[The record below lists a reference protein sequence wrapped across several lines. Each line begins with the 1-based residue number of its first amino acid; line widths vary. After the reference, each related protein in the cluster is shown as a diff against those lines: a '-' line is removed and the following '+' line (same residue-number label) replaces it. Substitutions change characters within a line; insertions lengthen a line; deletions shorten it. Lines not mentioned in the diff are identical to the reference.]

1 MLKILEEKGIFVNKE
16 WFNSRKN
23 KCIDDIISDYINEDI
38 QKTTVNVF
46 EKNFNV
52 KQIYFINFD
61 IMVQI
66 NEIVDISQTYAERL
80 SRKEKDNFTYKIL
93 LQHAENKF
101 IGLLNQNIY
110 DINLS
115 KLPGFKILI
124 KRNSVLRYGVIK
136 LTNKN
141 FDFVGG
147 KSDTV
152 VELMC
157 SILIY
162 DKNANANTFKKQLKE
177 QKIEINDNK
186 VEESN
191 DSNSKAIDD
200 TPKYVMI
207 DSVFSFRIIKFSGK
221 MEYNLMV
228 IDEDKIKGIIRKEI
242 VEQTLGIKPEEWTV
256 LSKENQSDR
265 FNNITQLIR
274 KQKFLRSFCSETY
287 VYDIL

>member
-23 KCIDDIISDYINEDI
+23 KCIYDIISDYINEDI

-147 KSDTV
+147 RSDTV

-162 DKNANANTFKKQLKE
+162 DKNANANTFKKQLKG